1 MRKSGML
8 SIFILIQSSLFTA
21 QTPSWKLW
29 ASGLPTGVYPRMT
42 VAPNHD
48 IFYTLLGSGSNLGY
62 IYKANTQDAT
72 GDFNALPIIPRPVT
86 IQNNIVALGYNKWS
100 EPLAGIYRSE
110 ISDPWLFRYDLVEE
124 RWDTAVSPFNPTLG
138 GHCIAT
144 APDGTIYVGTR
155 WANIY
160 KSIDD
165 GKTFEIID
173 ETQAVQSAYPCYYP
187 TWNGS
192 IYDGAIFSIQID
204 GNGRVYAGTETAG
217 VIYSDD
223 QGLHWHPADFFACRP
238 EDNTMKDSNSAMI
251 ALALSGNVAGLG
263 FTHENQLV
271 WTGAD
276 MWTLGWKNKM
286 GYADMDL
293 HTVSEVQGLPD
304 YLIQTG
310 QQVSR
315 IVTTDQG
322 QMFFHSGS
330 SNGATE
336 IGIYTSWDG
345 INWSLFN
352 DGITGANDGLSQGSL
367 AVDGNKVFMA
377 THDGQIW
384 MYQDTSGLTE
394 TKDDV
399 YDLPD
404 IDLYP
409 NPANN
414 SINIK
419 LASSLAWQNLQIE
432 IYTMQGQL
440 VIRKLAEG
448 IHNYNLDVSMLAQ
461 GLYQM
466 NILKSG
472 VLMKSMRWVKM

>member
-1 MRKSGML
+1 
-8 SIFILIQSSLFTA
+8 
-21 QTPSWKLW
+21 
-29 ASGLPTGVYPRMT
+29 MT
-42 VAPNHD
+42 VTPNHD
-48 IFYTLLGSGSNLGY
+48 IFYALLGAGTNLGY
-62 IYKANTQDAT
+62 IYKANTQDPL
-72 GDFNALPIIPRPVT
+72 GDFVALPQIPRPAT

-124 RWDTAVSPFNPTLG
+124 RWDTAVSPYNPTLG

-165 GKTFEIID
+165 GRTFEIID

-192 IYDGAIFSIQID
+192 IYDGAIFSIQVD
-204 GNGRVYAGTETAG
+204 RHGRVYAGTETAG

-223 QGLHWHPADFFACRP
+223 QGQHWHPADFFACLSG
-238 EDNTMKDSNSAMI
+238 DSTMKDSNSAMI
-251 ALALSGNVAGLG
+251 ALAMSGNVAGLG
-263 FTHENQLV
+263 FTHDNQLV
-271 WTGAD
+271 WSGAD

-286 GYADMDL
+286 GYADLDQ

-315 IVTTDQG
+315 IVTTDHG

-330 SNGATE
+330 SNGASE

-345 INWSLFN
+345 IHWSLFN

-384 MYQDTSGLTE
+384 MYEDTVGVSRTE
-394 TKDDV
+394 DDGHELV
-399 YDLPD
+399 G
-404 IDLYP
+404 IQLYP
-409 NPANN
+409 NPASDRI
-414 SINIK
+414 SIQ
-419 LASSLAWQNLQIE
+419 LTSAMAVENLQIE
-432 IYTMQGQL
+432 IYALPGQL
-440 VIRKLAEG
+440 KLKQQVVDGNSFEV
-448 IHNYNLDVSMLAQ
+448 DVSMLAP
-461 GLYQM
+461 GIYQLKV
-466 NILKSG
+466 LKSG
-472 VLMKSMRWVKM
+472 LWVKSLRWVKI

>member
-1 MRKSGML
+1 ML

>member
-1 MRKSGML
+1 MIKPGIL
-8 SIFILIQSSLFTA
+8 SIYFILHYGFFSA
-21 QTPSWKLW
+21 QTPTWQLW

-48 IFYTLLGSGSNLGY
+48 IFYTLLGAGSNLGY

-72 GDFNALPIIPRPVT
+72 GDFNALPIIPRPAT
-86 IQNNIVALGYNKWS
+86 IQNNIVALGCNKWS

-110 ISDPWLFRYDLVEE
+110 INDPWLFRYDLAEG
-124 RWDTAVSPFNPTLG
+124 RWDTATAPFNPTLG

-144 APDGTIYVGTR
+144 SPDGTIYVGTR

-160 KSIDD
+160 KSNDD
-165 GKTFEIID
+165 GRTFEIID

-192 IYDGAIFSIQID
+192 IYDGAIFSIQVD
-204 GNGRVYAGTETAG
+204 RNGRVYAGTETAG

-223 QGLHWHPADFFACRP
+223 QGVNWHPADFFACRP

-251 ALALSGNVAGLG
+251 ALAMSGNVAGLG
-263 FTHENQLV
+263 FTHDNQLI

-377 THDGQIW
+377 TMTVRYGCIRILSGFPGRKGVSLKLPGVQYIQILVPIE
-384 MYQDTSGLTE
+384 SAFN
-394 TKDDV
+394 
-399 YDLPD
+399 LP
-404 IDLYP
+404 
-409 NPANN
+409 
-414 SINIK
+414 K
-419 LASSLAWQNLQIE
+419 RSLLK
-432 IYTMQGQL
+432 TC
-440 VIRKLAEG
+440 R
-448 IHNYNLDVSMLAQ
+448 
-461 GLYQM
+461 
-466 NILKSG
+466 LKSI
-472 VLMKSMRWVKM
+472 VCLATLR

>member
-1 MRKSGML
+1 
-8 SIFILIQSSLFTA
+8 
-21 QTPSWKLW
+21 
-29 ASGLPTGVYPRMT
+29 MT

-48 IFYTLLGSGSNLGY
+48 IFYTLLGAGSNLGY

-72 GDFNALPIIPRPVT
+72 GDFNALPIIPRPAT
-86 IQNNIVALGYNKWS
+86 IQNNIVALGCNKWS

-110 ISDPWLFRYDLVEE
+110 INDPWLFRYDLAEG
-124 RWDTAVSPFNPTLG
+124 RWDTATAPFNPTLG

-144 APDGTIYVGTR
+144 SPDGTIYVGTR

-160 KSIDD
+160 KSNDD
-165 GKTFEIID
+165 GRTFEIID

-192 IYDGAIFSIQID
+192 TYDGAIFSIQVD
-204 GNGRVYAGTETAG
+204 RNGRVYAGTETAG
-217 VIYSDD
+217 VIFSDD
-223 QGLHWHPADFFACRP
+223 QGVNWHPADFFACRP

-263 FTHENQLV
+263 FTHDNQLV

-345 INWSLFN
+345 IHWSLLN

-377 THDGQIW
+377 THDGQVW
-384 MYQDTSGLTE
+384 MFQDTVGVSGTE
-394 TKDDV
+394 KSE
-399 YDLPD
+399 PE
-404 IDLYP
+404 IPGIQLYP
-409 NPANN
+409 NPSSDRI
-414 SINIK
+414 SIQ
-419 LASSLAWQNLQIE
+419 LTSAMPVENLQIE
-432 IYTMQGQL
+432 IYTLPGY
-440 VIRKLAEG
+440 LALKQQVLDRNSFEV
-448 IHNYNLDVSMLAQ
+448 DVSMLAP
-461 GLYQM
+461 GIYQL
-466 NILKSG
+466 NVLKSG
-472 VLMKSMRWVKM
+472 VWVKSFRWVKI

>member
-1 MRKSGML
+1 
-8 SIFILIQSSLFTA
+8 
-21 QTPSWKLW
+21 
-29 ASGLPTGVYPRMT
+29 MT

-48 IFYTLLGSGSNLGY
+48 IFYTLLGTGSNLGY
-62 IYKANTQDAT
+62 IYKAYTQDAT
-72 GDFNALPIIPRPVT
+72 GDFNALPIIPRPAT
-86 IQNNIVALGYNKWS
+86 IQNNIVALGCNKWS

-110 ISDPWLFRYDLVEE
+110 INDPWLFRYDLAEG
-124 RWDTAVSPFNPTLG
+124 RWDTATAPFNPTLG

-144 APDGTIYVGTR
+144 SPDGTIYVGTR

-160 KSIDD
+160 KSNDD
-165 GKTFEIID
+165 GRTFEIID
-173 ETQAVQSAYPCYYP
+173 ETQAVQSAYPCFYP

-192 IYDGAIFSIQID
+192 IYDGAIFSIQVD
-204 GNGRVYAGTETAG
+204 RNGRVYAGTETAG

-223 QGLHWHPADFFACRP
+223 QGVHWHPADFFACRP

-251 ALALSGNVAGLG
+251 ALAMSGNVAGLG
-263 FTHENQLV
+263 FTHDNQLV

-286 GYADMDL
+286 GFADMDL
-293 HTVSEVQGLPD
+293 HTVAEAQGLPD

-345 INWSLFN
+345 IHWSLFN

-377 THDGQIW
+377 THDGQVW
-384 MYQDTSGLTE
+384 MFQDTVGVSGTE
-394 TKDDV
+394 KSE
-399 YDLPD
+399 PE
-404 IDLYP
+404 IPGIQLYP
-409 NPANN
+409 NPSSDRI
-414 SINIK
+414 SIQ
-419 LASSLAWQNLQIE
+419 LTSAMPVENLQIE
-432 IYTMQGQL
+432 IYTLPGY
-440 VIRKLAEG
+440 LALKQQVLDRNSFEV
-448 IHNYNLDVSMLAQ
+448 DVSMLAP
-461 GLYQM
+461 GIYQL
-466 NILKSG
+466 NVLTSG
-472 VLMKSMRWVKM
+472 VWVKSFRWVKI